1 MVKGALMKKIG
12 IVYFVLISLLVVS
25 CSKSSKKSDPEKS
38 TESVAKTDDSKEE
51 KSDELTLN
59 EDDLEETKEE
69 ELISEDEPEQNDS
82 ATKDKGQDNTAPQE
96 TSELAGEGQNKE
108 IDLNLSPGVYK
119 VQKGETLMLI
129 AFKLYGDYGKWK
141 KIQQNNPQLKGKP
154 LRAGMKI
161 AYEAPSEKFD
171 WSPQGL
177 PHLIKRGDTL
187 GKISK
192 NKYGTSK
199 KWKTI
204 WDNNKPLIK
213 DPNLIFAGF
222 TLYYVPL
229 GKELASW

>member
-1 MVKGALMKKIG
+1 
-12 IVYFVLISLLVVS
+12 
-25 CSKSSKKSDPEKS
+25 
-38 TESVAKTDDSKEE
+38 
-51 KSDELTLN
+51 
-59 EDDLEETKEE
+59 
-69 ELISEDEPEQNDS
+69 
-82 ATKDKGQDNTAPQE
+82 
-96 TSELAGEGQNKE
+96 
-108 IDLNLSPGVYK
+108 
-119 VQKGETLMLI
+119 MLI

-141 KIQQNNPQLKGKP
+141 KIQQDNPQLKGKP
-154 LRAGMKI
+154 LRAGMELT
-161 AYEAPSEKFD
+161 YEAPSEKFD

-192 NKYGTSK
+192 NKYGTTK

>member
-1 MVKGALMKKIG
+1 MKKIG
-12 IVYFVLISLLVVS
+12 LFYFLLISLLVAS

-38 TESVAKTDDSKEE
+38 TESVAKESVAEDEKTDD
-51 KSDELTLN
+51 LTLN

-69 ELISEDEPEQNDS
+69 ELISEDNEDLTDPARKKSDAKKDAEGSALASNEQQ
-82 ATKDKGQDNTAPQE
+82 KK
-96 TSELAGEGQNKE
+96 EL
-108 IDLNLSPGVYK
+108 DLGLSPGVYK
-119 VQKGETLMLI
+119 VKKGETLMLI

-141 KIQQNNPQLKGKP
+141 KIQQDNPQLKGKP
-154 LRAGMKI
+154 LRAGMEL

-192 NKYGTSK
+192 NKYGTTK

>member
-1 MVKGALMKKIG
+1 MKRIG
-12 IVYFVLISLLVVS
+12 LVCFILISFLVIS
-25 CSKSSKKSDPEKS
+25 CSKSSKNSDPEKS
-38 TESVAKTDDSKEE
+38 TESVAKESDTKEE
-51 KSDELTLN
+51 KSDDLTLD

-69 ELISEDEPEQNDS
+69 ELISEDEQGSNSLTEEKGEAKADS
-82 ATKDKGQDNTAPQE
+82 QGSPKVA
-96 TSELAGEGQNKE
+96 SEGQE
-108 IDLNLSPGVYK
+108 IDLSLSPGVYSVK
-119 VQKGETLMLI
+119 KGETLMLI

-141 KIQQNNPQLKGKP
+141 RIQKNNPQIKGKP
-154 LRAGMKI
+154 LRAGMKLT
-161 AYEAPSEKFD
+161 YEAPSEKFD

-192 NKYGTSK
+192 VKYGTSK

>member
-1 MVKGALMKKIG
+1 MKKLG
-12 IVYFVLISLLVVS
+12 LVYFVLMLLLVVS
-25 CSKSSKKSDPEKS
+25 CSKSSKQSDPEKS
-38 TESVAKTDDSKEE
+38 TESVAKE
-51 KSDELTLN
+51 SDKN
-59 EDDLEETKEE
+59 ESESESEDLVLDENDLEETKEE
-69 ELISEDEPEQNDS
+69 ELISDSEQGSTDS
-82 ATKDKGQDNTAPQE
+82 IKDKDEMKLELKDSIGVSKQGQK
-96 TSELAGEGQNKE
+96 KE
-108 IDLNLSPGVYK
+108 IDLGLSPGVYK
-119 VQKGETLMLI
+119 VRKGETLMLI

-154 LRAGMKI
+154 LRAGMELS
-161 AYEAPSEKFD
+161 YDAPKENFD

-177 PHLIKRGDTL
+177 PHLIRRGDTL

-204 WDNNKPLIK
+204 WDNNRPLIK

>member
-1 MVKGALMKKIG
+1 MIL
-12 IVYFVLISLLVVS
+12 
-25 CSKSSKKSDPEKS
+25 
-38 TESVAKTDDSKEE
+38 
-51 KSDELTLN
+51 DEN
-59 EDDLEETKEE
+59 DLEETKEE
-69 ELISEDEPEQNDS
+69 ELISESDQGSTDP
-82 ATKDKGQDNTAPQE
+82 TKDKDETKLELKDSIGASNQGQK
-96 TSELAGEGQNKE
+96 KE
-108 IDLNLSPGVYK
+108 IDLGLSPGVYK
-119 VQKGETLMLI
+119 VRKGETLMLI

-141 KIQQNNPQLKGKP
+141 KIQQNNPHLKGKP
-154 LRAGMKI
+154 LRAGMELS
-161 AYEAPSEKFD
+161 YDAPREGFE